1 MNTIR
6 KGFILTVLL
15 LSVAALAYSQTTLTG
30 TYRFGTT
37 NATISFSGNS
47 FTGAWN
53 KDTPMSGQYAISGSR
68 LTLNITSGPKVRE
81 SWIWTVVDVNTL
93 RDHDGDIWRRV
104 GAASSGTG
112 SGSSSGQ
119 RVNIVPASSYAK
131 NWISGEVN
139 ILGAGV
145 MYERMLNKTIGI
157 GANVYWN
164 TLILWN
170 ELGADFVF
178 RIHPGGG
185 AFYFG
190 TAVGYHI
197 HTGDYEYKTYSGYT
211 GTFFGAVTGV
221 AVTPELGWRIDFG
234 DPGGF
239 FMQPG
244 VRVPITFGLLESYGA
259 SKEAFAFGW
268 GVVPYIGFG
277 FAFGL

>member
-1 MNTIR
+1 MNTMK
-6 KGFILTVLL
+6 KGFILAVMLL
-15 LSVAALAYSQTTLTG
+15 GVVALAYSQTTLTG

-37 NATISFSGNS
+37 AATITFSGNS
-47 FTGAWN
+47 FRGQWN
-53 KDTPMSGQYAISGSR
+53 KDTPISGNYAITASR
-68 LTLNITSGPKVRE
+68 LTLNITSGPKVRQT
-81 SWIWTVVDVNTL
+81 WTWTIIDVNNL
-93 RDHDGDIWRRV
+93 RDHDGDVWRRE
-104 GAASSGTG
+104 GAGSTS

-131 NWISGEVN
+131 NWISGELN
-139 ILGAGV
+139 FFGGGA

-164 TLILWN
+164 TLFIWN

-178 RIHPGGG
+178 RVHPGGG

-190 TAVGYHI
+190 TSVGYHI
-197 HTGDYEYKTYSGYT
+197 HTGFYDYTYRYRKYYDQWI
-211 GTFFGAVTGV
+211 ALDGV

-244 VRVPITFGLLESYGA
+244 VRVPVTFGWLESVDI
-259 SKEAFAFGW
+259 FAIGY

>member
-1 MNTIR
+1 MNTMK

-15 LSVAALAYSQTTLTG
+15 LGVAVLAYSQTTLTG
-30 TYRFGTT
+30 TYRYGTT
-37 NATISFSGNS
+37 NATITFSGNS
-47 FTGAWN
+47 FRGQWN
-53 KDTPMSGQYAISGSR
+53 KDTPISGQYAISGSR

-81 SWIWTVVDVNTL
+81 SWAWTVVDSNTL
-93 RDHDGDIWRRV
+93 RDQDGDIWKRE
-104 GAASSGTG
+104 GSGSTSSSGSG
-112 SGSSSGQ
+112 SGSSSGTRA
-119 RVNIVPASSYAK
+119 RVVPASSYAK

-139 ILGAGV
+139 ILGAGA

-178 RIHPGGG
+178 RVHPGGG
-185 AFYFG
+185 SFYFG
-190 TAVGYHI
+190 TSVGYHT
-197 HTGDYEYKTYSGYT
+197 HTGFYDFTYKGSKYT
-211 GTFFGAVTGV
+211 ESWQIVDGL

-244 VRVPITFGLLESYGA
+244 VRVPITLGWMEYYDLFSI
-259 SKEAFAFGW
+259 GW